1 MFNVEV
7 DENANVTVENM
18 TGDIPTIV
26 LDTVATIR
34 TLYNIYEKR
43 YGKEAA
49 DIFRETL
56 LLGIDTH
63 FKNYNG
69 KEDADVIKDVEVP
82 IIKKED
88 THKETVIKSIPT
100 PMLNDDGID
109 EETQRFIDFMHSD
122 EIEDNEDNE
131 RE

>member
-63 FKNYNG
+63 FKDYNG

-122 EIEDNEDNE
+122 EIEDNENE

>member
-69 KEDADVIKDVEVP
+69 KEDADPFRTLRMPDAFRVQY
-82 IIKKED
+82 
-88 THKETVIKSIPT
+88 ET
-100 PMLNDDGID
+100 GY
-109 EETQRFIDFMHSD
+109 R
-122 EIEDNEDNE
+122 
-131 RE
+131 

>member
-1 MFNVEV
+1 MFNIEV
-7 DENANVTVENM
+7 DENANVTIENM

-56 LLGIDTH
+56 LFGIDEH
-63 FKNYNG
+63 FKDYNG
-69 KEDADVIKDVEVP
+69 EKDTVDIIKDVEVP
-82 IIKKED
+82 IIKKENVN
-88 THKETVIKSIPT
+88 KETVIKSIPT
-100 PMLNDDGID
+100 PILNNDGID

-122 EIEDNEDNE
+122 EIEDDE